1 MVWYGTLGCMVMWGW
16 SSSSIIA
23 ICSNRYKRDQKY
35 RVKKV
40 WYDMVWYGMVWYGRY
55 VMA

>member
-40 WYDMVWYGMVWYGRY
+40 WYDMVWYGMVWYGM
-55 VMA
+55 VW